1 MITIKIWMKVIVF
14 IGIAVL
20 IPYLVFQTEWFQMM
34 TSGDLDAIVDKNVW
48 FILAITL
55 LMMIIQNTFTVIP
68 LILVIS
74 VNYVL
79 FGFMIGFL
87 WSWMTSI
94 ISSAIIFFGTRYLF
108 QGWVKRKVDLS
119 LRSKIEKN
127 GFKFVFQAR
136 IIPFIPTSL
145 INILSGVSS
154 IKFSSFIMA
163 TCLGNFLY
171 FFLMMLIPSGLLN
184 VQLNDYVLEASIL
197 LFILLI
203 FFFTLKGRRKKRQKN
218 DAHDQEN

>member
-1 MITIKIWMKVIVF
+1 MKVIVF

-20 IPYLVFQTEWFQMM
+20 ITYLVFQTEWFQMM

>member
-1 MITIKIWMKVIVF
+1 MI
-14 IGIAVL
+14 
-20 IPYLVFQTEWFQMM
+20 

-94 ISSAIIFFGTRYLF
+94 IGSAIIFFGTRYLF

-203 FFFTLKGRRKKRQKN
+203 FFFTLKGRRKKRQKH

>member
-1 MITIKIWMKVIVF
+1 MKVIVF

>member
-1 MITIKIWMKVIVF
+1 MKVIVF

-20 IPYLVFQTEWFQMM
+20 ITYLVFQTEWFQMM

-94 ISSAIIFFGTRYLF
+94 IGSAIIFFGTRYLF

>member
-1 MITIKIWMKVIVF
+1 MKVIVF

-20 IPYLVFQTEWFQMM
+20 ITYLVFQTEWFQMM
-34 TSGDLDAIVDKNVW
+34 TSGDLDAIVDKNIW

-94 ISSAIIFFGTRYLF
+94 IGSAIIFFGTRYLF

>member
-1 MITIKIWMKVIVF
+1 VIKIKNWIKVIVF

-20 IPYLVFQTEWFQMM
+20 ITYLVFQTEWFQMM

-68 LILVIS
+68 LILVIT

-87 WSWMTSI
+87 WSWLTSI
-94 ISSAIIFFGTRYLF
+94 IGSAIIFLGTRYLF
-108 QGWVKRKVDLS
+108 QGWVKRKIDIS

-127 GFKFVFQAR
+127 GFKFVLQAR
-136 IIPFIPTSL
+136 IIPFIPTSF

-154 IKFSSFIMA
+154 IKFSSFIIA
-163 TCLGNFLY
+163 TCVGNFLY
-171 FFLMMLIPSGLLN
+171 FFLMSLIPAGLIN

-197 LFILLI
+197 LIFLLI
-203 FFFTLKGRRKKRQKN
+203 FFFILKGRRKKRQKN
-218 DAHDQEN
+218 NRYDGEN

>member
-1 MITIKIWMKVIVF
+1 MIKIKNWIKVIVF

-20 IPYLVFQTEWFQMM
+20 ITYLVFQTEWFQLM
-34 TSGDLDAIVDKNVW
+34 TSGDLAAINDKNVW
-48 FILAITL
+48 FILSITL

-68 LILVIS
+68 LILVIT

-87 WSWMTSI
+87 WSWLTSI
-94 ISSAIIFFGTRYLF
+94 IGSAIIFLGTRYLF
-108 QGWVKRKVDLS
+108 QGWIKRKIDLS

-136 IIPFIPTSL
+136 IIPFIPISF

-154 IKFSSFIMA
+154 IKFSSFIIA
-163 TCLGNFLY
+163 TCVGNFLY
-171 FFLMMLIPSGLLN
+171 FFLMILIPAGLIN

-197 LFILLI
+197 LIFLLI
-203 FFFTLKGRRKKRQKN
+203 FFFILKGRRKKRQKN
-218 DAHDQEN
+218 NRYDGEN